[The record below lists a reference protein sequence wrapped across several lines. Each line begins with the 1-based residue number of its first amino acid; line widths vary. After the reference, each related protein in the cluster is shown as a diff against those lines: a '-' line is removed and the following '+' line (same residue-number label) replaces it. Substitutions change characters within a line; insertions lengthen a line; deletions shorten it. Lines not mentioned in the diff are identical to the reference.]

1 MFQRTTAT
9 NKILALDKRIKIV
22 QGGTSSSKTFSILAI
37 LIDKAIKN
45 NGIEISVVAESIPHL
60 RRGAF
65 KDFLK
70 ILKWTNRFQE
80 DQLNKSL
87 LKYEFKNG
95 SYIEF
100 FSADD
105 SSKLRGA
112 RRDVLFLNEAN
123 AISLDA
129 YNELAIRTKKE
140 VYIDFNPSNEF
151 WVHSELK
158 DQEDS
163 NFIILTYKDNE
174 ALDKG
179 IVEQIEKNKEKAKT
193 SSYWANWWNVYG
205 LGQVGSLEG
214 VIFSNWKQI
223 DTIPP
228 DAKLVGI
235 GLDFGYTNDP
245 TAIVEVY
252 KYNNQRIVNELVYRT
267 RMLNSDIAKELPK
280 GVIVYADSAE
290 PKSIDEIRRY
300 GIQIKG
306 VTKGRDSIN
315 YGIDIMQRQDY
326 LVTKNSQNLIK
337 ELRSYA
343 WDTNKTGQRLNKPI
357 DQYNHAIDALRYHE
371 MEALGIKANYGK
383 YAVR

>member
-1 MFQRTTAT
+1 M
-9 NKILALDKRIKIV
+9 

-45 NGIEISVVAESIPHL
+45 QGIEISVVAESIPHL

-80 DQLNKSL
+80 EQLNKSL

-112 RRDVLFLNEAN
+112 RRDVLYINEAN
-123 AISLDA
+123 AINLDA

-140 VYIDFNPSNEF
+140 IYIDYNPSNEF

-163 NFIILTYKDNE
+163 DFLILTYKDNE

-179 IVEQIEKNKEKAKT
+179 IVEQIE
-193 SSYWANWWNVYG
+193 
-205 LGQVGSLEG
+205 
-214 VIFSNWKQI
+214 
-223 DTIPP
+223 
-228 DAKLVGI
+228 
-235 GLDFGYTNDP
+235 
-245 TAIVEVY
+245 
-252 KYNNQRIVNELVYRT
+252 
-267 RMLNSDIAKELPK
+267 
-280 GVIVYADSAE
+280 
-290 PKSIDEIRRY
+290 
-300 GIQIKG
+300 
-306 VTKGRDSIN
+306 
-315 YGIDIMQRQDY
+315 
-326 LVTKNSQNLIK
+326 
-337 ELRSYA
+337 
-343 WDTNKTGQRLNKPI
+343 
-357 DQYNHAIDALRYHE
+357 
-371 MEALGIKANYGK
+371 
-383 YAVR
+383 

>member
-1 MFQRTTAT
+1 M
-9 NKILALDKRIKIV
+9 
-22 QGGTSSSKTFSILAI
+22 AI

-60 RRGAF
+60 RRGAY

-80 DQLNKSL
+80 IQLNKSL

-129 YNELAIRTKKE
+129 YNELAIRKKKE

-179 IVEQIEKNKEKAKT
+179 IVEQIEKNKEKKK
-193 SSYWANWWNVYG
+193 NDIG
-205 LGQVGSLEG
+205 R
-214 VIFSNWKQI
+214 KQ
-223 DTIPP
+223 TGH
-228 DAKLVGI
+228 V
-235 GLDFGYTNDP
+235 
-245 TAIVEVY
+245 
-252 KYNNQRIVNELVYRT
+252 
-267 RMLNSDIAKELPK
+267 
-280 GVIVYADSAE
+280 
-290 PKSIDEIRRY
+290 
-300 GIQIKG
+300 
-306 VTKGRDSIN
+306 
-315 YGIDIMQRQDY
+315 
-326 LVTKNSQNLIK
+326 KN
-337 ELRSYA
+337 R
-343 WDTNKTGQRLNKPI
+343 G
-357 DQYNHAIDALRYHE
+357 
-371 MEALGIKANYGK
+371 
-383 YAVR
+383 